1 MTTEIKPM
9 IVTNHKEALE
19 NASKLIK
26 NDSKHVFFTMSDT
39 KECRVLYAFFDA
51 SIFNVYDNYFE
62 VEEDGYVK
70 IYFSEI
76 ISIEM
81 KVTKNKIFFKDM
93 LTYNI
98 YLESDRKIELNI
110 LFK

>member
-1 MTTEIKPM
+1 METETQPM
-9 IVTNHKEALE
+9 IVTNHKDALE

-26 NDSKHVFFTMSDT
+26 NDSKHVFFRLDDME
-39 KECRVLYAFFDA
+39 ECKVLYSFFDP

-62 VEEDGYVK
+62 VEKDGYIK

-76 ISIEM
+76 VSLQI
-81 KVTKNKIFFKDM
+81 KVTKNRIFFKDM
-93 LTYNI
+93 LTYYI
-98 YLESDRKIELNI
+98 YLKSNRQIELNI